1 VTPEEQRAYSRG
13 YNAGRRNAW
22 PDHLPP
28 APPDP
33 VIRRLMAAMKMLRD
47 DVDHMLATGILDES
61 DPVSLKLGAA
71 VDECDA
77 AAAAVT
83 EWLKSGE
90 G

>member
-1 VTPEEQRAYSRG
+1 
-13 YNAGRRNAW
+13 
-22 PDHLPP
+22 
-28 APPDP
+28 
-33 VIRRLMAAMKMLRD
+33 MLRD